1 MEGYTGLSKTVVSC
15 VKGIPLVLE
24 VLGGNLYNKRSVE
37 YWERKSVVRS
47 KREKLSRLQ
56 EVEI

>member
-1 MEGYTGLSKTVVSC
+1 VVSC